1 MLCRE
6 ESNRIEAT
14 EVLQA
19 QTSNPAPHPTLAA
32 RAAGLAFQ
40 SRRRIATV
48 LAILFAV
55 FLGYHVMVGH
65 NGVTAYQ
72 QKRIEDKNLRL
83 EIDALQEENARLK
96 DHVDRLKV
104 DPATIE
110 HEAKER
116 LHYTR
121 PGEIIYALNEKPAET
136 QPARQSAK

>member
-1 MLCRE
+1 METTLLNSQEQGQR
-6 ESNRIEAT
+6 S
-14 EVLQA
+14 LQA
-19 QTSNPAPHPTLAA
+19 TNAIPNPPATPAE
-32 RAAGLAFQ
+32 RVIGMAFE

-55 FLGYHVMVGH
+55 FLGYHVIVGH

-72 QKRIEDKNLRL
+72 QKRIEDKTLKL
-83 EIDALQEENARLK
+83 EINSLQDENARLK
-96 DHVDRLKV
+96 DHVDRLKA

-121 PGEIIYALNEKPAET
+121 PGEIIYTLNEKPAET
-136 QPARQSAK
+136 EPSSLPSK